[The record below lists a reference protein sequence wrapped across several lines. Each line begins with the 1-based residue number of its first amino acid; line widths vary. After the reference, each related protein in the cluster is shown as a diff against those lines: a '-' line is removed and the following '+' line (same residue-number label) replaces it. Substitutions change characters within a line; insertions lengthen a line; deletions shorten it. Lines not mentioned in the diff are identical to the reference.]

1 MLWHSSPGLVGWKRH
16 PDTRKENAVSD
27 SPETAPNEADHEDEQ
42 HRKFREAL
50 ERKKAGA
57 TETPAG
63 GARNEGISEAHN
75 DKQVRQFR
83 RKSGS

>member
-1 MLWHSSPGLVGWKRH
+1 M
-16 PDTRKENAVSD
+16 SD
-27 SPETAPNEADHEDEQ
+27 SPETAPTETDHEDEQ

-50 ERKKAGA
+50 ERKKASA
-57 TETPAG
+57 SNIPAG

>member
-1 MLWHSSPGLVGWKRH
+1 M
-16 PDTRKENAVSD
+16 TD
-27 SPETAPNEADHEDEQ
+27 SPETEPKATDHEDEQ

-57 TETPAG
+57 GNTPAG
-63 GARNEGISEAHN
+63 GARNEGVSEAHN

>member
-1 MLWHSSPGLVGWKRH
+1 
-16 PDTRKENAVSD
+16 VSD
-27 SPETAPNEADHEDEQ
+27 ASDNTGTDVENEDEQ

-50 ERKKAGA
+50 ERKKAHA
-57 TETPAG
+57 SETPAG
-63 GARNEGISEAHN
+63 GARNEGVSEAHN